1 MRRQHF
7 AWTYLVLAGVLTI
20 YGGYS
25 LIYNASKGKPL
36 PVLGLVFLVIGS
48 ALFLIFIV
56 LLIITYFKKKKTPT
70 TPVQEVIKEEE
81 PKPVK
86 EEPVKVEKK
95 EETKPAYTPKK
106 KKYSD
111 EVVYERRQS
120 YSIYDSNTVYVKK
133 VGYGPVLRVC
143 GSQILDMR
151 TNTYYTIDGRM
162 VKLNGSGPVF
172 EISGDKIRAAFGS
185 YLYEISGSNIN
196 KVYGGYYASISGNY
210 IQLYDLSE
218 KYELSDSLSKNQILA
233 VVALLFGRY

>member
-1 MRRQHF
+1 MRRQKF
-7 AWTYLVLAGVLTI
+7 WWTFLTGALVCTI
-20 YGGYS
+20 YGAFT
-25 LIYNASKGKPL
+25 LIYHFRHSDKL
-36 PVLGLVFLVIGS
+36 SIHSL
-48 ALFLIFIV
+48 V
-56 LLIITYFKKKKTPT
+56 LLIIGGAALIFFVVLYVISYFQNKKNKPA
-70 TPVQEVIKEEE
+70 PVVEPNQEE
-81 PKPVK
+81 PKVE

-95 EETKPAYTPKK
+95 EETKPISTPKK

-133 VGYGPVLRVC
+133 VGYGPILRVC

-151 TNTYYTIDGRM
+151 TNTYYSIDGRM

-196 KVYGGYYASISGNY
+196 KVYGGYFASISGNY

-218 KYELSDSLSKNQILA
+218 KYELSNSLSKNQILA